1 MFRRSRDSI
10 ITPTIRSVRA
20 AQVHDQSRGFVFS
33 ITSGEMVRAISR
45 IISLQAGEVIYLPS
59 LRAPRSVTDRR
70 RHLSATSYRLAQP
83 DALDKNDEDVQRI
96 LREYGVDPDEVGV
109 KRLEEK
115 KRKKEKRVEDFD
127 AWKDWDGMVDKKDQP
142 ELPVF
147 ASESKAT
154 DSYETSER
162 DTVESSTP
170 VKPTPLMI
178 NPLPMPSPSSTTT
191 TASGSTSPR
200 SANSIHA
207 ERFQKKLNEHIHTLR
222 AEADALRKT
231 LAVRTEV
238 LRSKA
243 SERAK
248 ALEQNARLQF
258 GMLGGRMNELT
269 GYNEIDRLKREVTE
283 KG

>member
-1 MFRRSRDSI
+1 MLR
-10 ITPTIRSVRA
+10 TLTGTV
-20 AQVHDQSRGFVFS
+20 
-33 ITSGEMVRAISR
+33 
-45 IISLQAGEVIYLPS
+45 SLQAREVVHLPLLQGS
-59 LRAPRSVTDRR
+59 KFVNHHRR
-70 RHLSATSYRLAQP
+70 NLSATSCRPAQP

-96 LREYGVDPDEVGV
+96 LREYGVDPDEVGD

-115 KRKKEKRVEDFD
+115 KRKKEKRVEDFA
-127 AWKDWDGMVDKKDQP
+127 AWKDWDGMVDKKDHP

-147 ASESKAT
+147 TSRSKTSESDGAF
-154 DSYETSER
+154 ER
-162 DTVESSTP
+162 DVAEPSTS

-178 NPLPMPSPSSTTT
+178 NPLPMPLRSSTTT
-191 TASGSTSPR
+191 TSTASSSTSPR
-200 SANSIHA
+200 YTNNVHA

-283 KG
+283 KGEFEIASSC

>member
-1 MFRRSRDSI
+1 MAAGRVTFPISTEVLDQRHSLMML
-10 ITPTIRSVRA
+10 RA
-20 AQVHDQSRGFVFS
+20 LTG
-33 ITSGEMVRAISR
+33 TG
-45 IISLQAGEVIYLPS
+45 SLQPREVVHLP
-59 LRAPRSVTDRR
+59 LLQGLKFLVDQRR
-70 RHLSATSYRLAQP
+70 NLSASSCRLAQP

-96 LREYGVDPDEVGV
+96 LREYGVDPDEVGD
-109 KRLEEK
+109 KRLEE
-115 KRKKEKRVEDFD
+115 KRKKEKRVEDFA

-142 ELPVF
+142 DLPVF
-147 ASESKAT
+147 ASGSKTLES
-154 DSYETSER
+154 DGSPETNMAVPSA
-162 DTVESSTP
+162 SA
-170 VKPTPLMI
+170 KPTPLMI
-178 NPLPMPSPSSTTT
+178 NPLPMPLPSSTTTT

-200 SANSIHA
+200 YANSVHA

-248 ALEQNARLQF
+248 ALNQNARLQF

-283 KG
+283 KGESGIT